1 MTEETKTEMALVPAQ
16 GAVTV
21 ELIYD
26 DRMEQYVRKVFNFSP
41 NEEVEYE
48 YFKDCCVSYK
58 LNPKLGQIFS
68 IARNCWNKDTKKYEN
83 KRTVQVGI
91 HGLRSLAARTRHYCA
106 GRGATFVYDANG
118 VLFSA
123 TAYVRCRGEDGQW
136 FEVDETVLYSEY
148 VQTNKDG
155 EPSGLWKT
163 KPHVMLAKCAEAMA
177 IRRAFPFMGNLY
189 VPEEMGSSEEEMKK
203 TFEVKEAQD
212 AIVVTASKAPDGT
225 VKFNTTKSIEYSTD
239 VPEGKLTDEEIL
251 KYSEDVTERLS
262 VLSNGKYKIGK
273 SPLYDFFKHL
283 NSRCKQPVKERVE
296 ASLSSDP
303 EKFVQAFEDWSS
315 KRCA

>member
-1 MTEETKTEMALVPAQ
+1 MTEDVKNEMSLVPSQ
-16 GAVTV
+16 GTVTA

-26 DRMEQYVRKVFNFSP
+26 DRMEQYVRKVFNFSAS
-41 NEEVEYE
+41 EEVEYE
-48 YFKDCCVSYK
+48 YFKDCCVSYR

-68 IARNCWNKDTKKYEN
+68 IARSCYNKETRKYEN

-106 GRGATFVYDANG
+106 GRGATYVYDANG
-118 VLFSA
+118 ILFSA

-136 FEVDETVLYSEY
+136 FEVDETVLYAEY
-148 VQTNKDG
+148 VQLKEG
-155 EPSGLWKT
+155 KPMGLWAT

-189 VPEEMGSSEEEMKK
+189 VPEEMGSSEEEVKK
-203 TFEVKEAQD
+203 SIEMKEAQD
-212 AIVVTASKAPDGT
+212 AIVVTAVKAADGT
-225 VKFNTTKSIEYSTD
+225 VTFNTTKSLECSTQL
-239 VPEGKLTDEEIL
+239 PEGKLSDQEIL
-251 KYSEDVTERLS
+251 EYSQEVSERLS
-262 VLSNGKYKIGK
+262 SMCEGKYKVPA
-273 SPLYDFFKHL
+273 SPLFDFFKHL
-283 NSRCKQPVKERVE
+283 NSRCKQPVRDRVE

-303 EKFVQAFEDWSS
+303 EKLIQAFEDWKK